1 MMKRELGL
9 IVAGACL
16 VVFQGS
22 ALAQVDAKKAET
34 AAKAAGCLGCHTVE
48 KKKVGPAFKSVAAKY
63 KGANADKLVAALK
76 ANKDH
81 DVKDVKAPDLKLISA
96 WILSL

>member
-1 MMKRELGL
+1 MKRELL
-9 IVAGACL
+9 WIVAGACL

-22 ALAQVDAKKAET
+22 ALAQVDAKKAEA

-48 KKKVGPAFKSVAAKY
+48 KKKAGPSYKSVAAKY
-63 KGANADKLVAALK
+63 KGADADKLVTVLK

-81 DVKDVKAPDLKLISA
+81 DVKDVKDPDLKLISA